1 MIHIDMPQTKID
13 VNATQNSRVVYL
25 VDDEQA
31 RFGVPNEIRY
41 EGFLLYQ
48 KDL

>member
-1 MIHIDMPQTKID
+1 MIPVDITQQKLN

-31 RFGVPNEIRY
+31 RLSVPVDIRY

-48 KDL
+48 KDS